1 VLIRSLNPAQRR
13 FRWPLKVTFLGLVVL
28 FTLYPNPVLL
38 TRHVRHWSDIA
49 AMIEPDEPA
58 LLPMLAEVNRRL
70 ACEPEAWNDPPRV
83 LEVVQDVV
91 CSQIDY
97 AWDWENWGCVDYLPT
112 VAETIRR
119 GREDCDGRAVV
130 AASILQ
136 RLGFESSLITDGS
149 HVWVRTSAGETMS
162 PVPTMSGRT
171 LVTTNSAGESAFD
184 PFALLGG
191 HALLV
196 DWPKNF
202 AYGAAVFPVA
212 RLAIIVAAM
221 LLCLFPP
228 RPSVVRAAASLVA
241 AAGALLTWR
250 TLCSDP
256 WNNSL
261 AGAWAGMAL
270 SASSAALAWGGQRGF
285 PTRRLPGCEEEIPE
299 IPQRH

>member
-1 VLIRSLNPAQRR
+1 MLIRTLNPPRRR
-13 FRWPLKVTFLGLVVL
+13 FRWPLKATFLGLVVL
-28 FTLYPNPVLL
+28 FTLYPNPLL
-38 TRHVRHWSDIA
+38 LARHVRHWSDIA

-70 ACEPEAWNDPPRV
+70 AGEPEAWNDPPRV
-83 LEVVQDVV
+83 LEVVQHVV

-112 VAETIRR
+112 VAETIHR

-162 PVPTMSGRT
+162 PVPTSSGRT
-171 LVTTNSAGESAFD
+171 LVTTNAAGKSAFD

-191 HALLV
+191 HALLI
-196 DWPKNF
+196 DWPKNL
-202 AYGAAVFPVA
+202 AYGAAVFPA
-212 RLAIIVAAM
+212 TRLAIIVAAV
-221 LLCLFPP
+221 LLCLLPP
-228 RPSVVRAAASLVA
+228 RPSVFKVVAAIFA
-241 AAGALLTWR
+241 AAGALIAWR
-250 TLCSDP
+250 MLCSDP

-261 AGAWAGMAL
+261 GGAWAGLAMSLL
-270 SASSAALAWGGQRGF
+270 SVVLAWGRRGA
-285 PTRRLPGCEEEIPE
+285 PPEHSRPPGGNDGRAEIP
-299 IPQRH
+299 